1 MDPAQFETVLS
12 IVLIAA
18 PVLFGILAW
27 LSPVSAMRSAFVVL
41 GAAITCA
48 VGIVAAVHGSF
59 SISMPHWG
67 EYLSYG
73 LEVAVIAAVFA
84 ISVKIKDWRIG
95 LLAIAQMVMALLE
108 KVLPHSPK
116 PPAATFMVD
125 PLAIV
130 LILVISVVGS
140 LIVLYAIGYMRKHE
154 EHAPATAAPTGRF
167 FLFLVG
173 FLGAMNGLVMA
184 NDLRWLSIFW
194 EVTTICSF
202 ALIGHDGTEESRN
215 NARRALLINMFGGT
229 AMMLGGLLCS
239 VQGNG
244 SSLSHMIG
252 AQALIPISLLCLA
265 AFTKSAQMP
274 FQSWLL
280 GAMVAPTP
288 VSALL
293 HSATMVKAGSYLVLR
308 LAPAYHGTKLSYV
321 IAIAGALTFAVT
333 SALAIS
339 QSNAKKVL
347 AYSTIANLGL
357 IVACAGINTPLAY
370 SAAVLIL
377 AFHAVSKGLLFLCVG
392 AIEQKIGSRDI
403 EDMGGIMYRMPVTT
417 MIALLGMVAM
427 VAPPFGMLLS
437 KWLAIEAAIFSPL
450 VLILLVM
457 GSALTVLFWAKWI
470 GRIQTVSYHEKYE
483 IESLP
488 GTVFASLFV
497 LAAGVV
503 LTGLL
508 AFPLIPAM
516 EPMVRDAYVSVLLP
530 DSSFR
535 ALRAAGG
542 FISWPVFLFAG
553 VGLLAA
559 FVAVRNFKPASI
571 RAPFLCG
578 ENVGGTDVSYSF
590 RSLMDKPDT
599 AWSKSLY
606 LKPVFSE
613 DRITFWGNVVACMVI
628 LTMFGILGAF

>member
-1 MDPAQFETVLS
+1 VETLLLEKVLLA
-12 IVLIAA
+12 VLIAA
-18 PVLFGILAW
+18 PVLFGLLAW
-27 LSPVSAMRSAFVVL
+27 LSPVSALRSAFVVL

-48 VGIVAAVHGSF
+48 TGIMAAVHGSF
-59 SISMPHWG
+59 SLSLPRWG
-67 EYLSYG
+67 DYLSYG
-73 LEVAVIAAVFA
+73 LELAIIAAIFGIA
-84 ISVKIKDWRIG
+84 VKLKDWRIG
-95 LLAIAQMVMALLE
+95 LLAIAQIVMALLE
-108 KVLPHSPK
+108 KLLPHTPK
-116 PPAATFMVD
+116 PAAATFLVD
-125 PLAIV
+125 PLALI

-140 LIVLYAIGYMRKHE
+140 VIVLYAVGYMRKHE
-154 EHAPATAAPTGRF
+154 EHAPETAAPTGRF

-194 EVTTICSF
+194 EITTVCSF
-202 ALIGHDGTEESRN
+202 MLIGHDGTEEARA
-215 NARRALLINMFGGT
+215 NARRALLINMFGGA
-229 AMMLGGLLCS
+229 AMILGGLICS

-244 SSLSHMIG
+244 NALSHMMG
-252 AQALIPISLLCLA
+252 AQAMAPIALLCLA

-308 LAPAYHGTKLSYV
+308 LAPAYQGTKLSYV
-321 IAIAGALTFAVT
+321 IAIAGAFTFAAT

-403 EDMGGIMYRMPVTT
+403 EDMGGIMYRMPLTT
-417 MIALLGMVAM
+417 LIALLGMVAM
-427 VAPPFGMLLS
+427 LAPPFGMLLS
-437 KWLAIEAAIFSPL
+437 KWMAIEAAIFSPL
-450 VLILLVM
+450 VLFLIVI

-470 GRIQTVSYHEKYE
+470 GRIQTVSYHERYE
-483 IESLP
+483 VERLP
-488 GTVFASLFV
+488 GTVFAALFI
-497 LAAGVV
+497 LGAGVI

-508 AFPLIPAM
+508 AFPLIPEM
-516 EPMVRDAYVSVLLP
+516 EPLVRHAYVSVLLP
-530 DSSFR
+530 EASFK

-542 FISWPVFLFAG
+542 FVAWPIFLFAG
-553 VGLLAA
+553 LGLLAA
-559 FVAVRNFKPASI
+559 FLSVRRFTPAQI

-613 DRITFWGNVVACMVI
+613 DKITFWANLVACMVI
-628 LTMFGILGAF
+628 LTMFGLIGAL

>member
-1 MDPAQFETVLS
+1 LPTLL
-12 IVLIAA
+12 IVA
-18 PVLFGILAW
+18 PILFGILAW
-27 LSPVSAMRSAFVVL
+27 LSPTAPLRTLWVVL
-41 GAAITCA
+41 GGALTCA
-48 VGIVAAVHGSF
+48 AGILTALRGAAEFTLPRWSDN
-59 SISMPHWG
+59 
-67 EYLSYG
+67 LAYG
-73 LEVAVIAAVFA
+73 IEIAVIAVIFA
-84 ISVKIKDWRIG
+84 ISFRLKDWRIG
-95 LLAIAQMVMALLE
+95 LLAVAQMVMAALE
-108 KVLPHSPK
+108 RLLPHAAL
-116 PPAATFMVD
+116 PPAATFVID
-125 PLAIV
+125 PLSII

-140 LIVLYAIGYMRKHE
+140 VIVLYAIGYMRKHE
-154 EHAPATAAPTGRF
+154 EHAPDTAAPTGRF

-194 EVTTICSF
+194 EITTICSF
-202 ALIGHDGTEESRN
+202 MLIGHDGTDEARA

-229 AMMLGGLLCS
+229 AMILGGLLCA

-244 SSLSHMIG
+244 NSLAHMMS
-252 AQALIPISLLCLA
+252 AQALIPIALLCLA

-308 LAPAYHGTKLSYV
+308 LAPAYQGTRLSEI
-321 IAIAGALTFAVT
+321 IAVAGAFTFAAT

-357 IVACAGINTPLAY
+357 IVACAGLNTPLAY

-403 EDMGGIMYRMPVTT
+403 EDMGGIMYRMPITA

-427 VAPPFGMLLS
+427 LAPPFGMLLS
-437 KWLAIEAAIFSPL
+437 KWMAIEAAIFSPL
-450 VLILLVM
+450 VLFLIVM
-457 GSALTVLFWAKWI
+457 GSAMTVLFWAKWI
-470 GRIQTVSYHEKYE
+470 GRIQTVSYHERYDAE
-483 IESLP
+483 RLP
-488 GTVFASLFV
+488 ASMFAALII
-497 LAAGVV
+497 LGAGVI
-503 LTGLL
+503 LTGIL
-508 AFPLIPAM
+508 AFPLIPM
-516 EPMVRDAYVSVLLP
+516 TEGLVRGAYAGLALP
-530 DSSFR
+530 EASFK
-535 ALRAAGG
+535 ALRTAGTFAA
-542 FISWPVFLFAG
+542 WPIFLF
-553 VGLLAA
+553 VGLGLLGA
-559 FVAVRNFKPASI
+559 FFAVRRFSAAVI
-571 RAPFLCG
+571 RPPYLCG

-613 DRITFWGNVVACMVI
+613 DKITFWANLIACMII
-628 LTMFGILGAF
+628 LTMFGMIGAL

>member
-1 MDPAQFETVLS
+1 MDPLLLEKVLPA
-12 IVLIAA
+12 VLIIA
-18 PVLFGILAW
+18 PVVFGLLAW
-27 LSPVSAMRSAFVVL
+27 LSPASPVRTTFVVV

-48 VGIVAAVHGSF
+48 VGVMTAFQGNF
-59 SISMPHWG
+59 SLTLPHWG
-67 EYLSYG
+67 ETVSYG
-73 LEVAVIAAVFA
+73 LEVAVIAVVFA
-84 ISVKIKDWRIG
+84 IAVKIKDWRIG
-95 LLAIAQMVMALLE
+95 LLAIAQMVMVLLE
-108 KVLPHSPK
+108 KVLPHAPK
-116 PPAATFMVD
+116 PPAATFVID
-125 PLAIV
+125 YLALV

-140 LIVLYAIGYMRKHE
+140 VIVLYAIGYMRKHE
-154 EHAPATAAPTGRF
+154 EHAPVTAAPTGRF

-184 NDLRWLSIFW
+184 NDLTWLSIFW
-194 EVTTICSF
+194 ELTTICSF
-202 ALIGHDGTEESRN
+202 ALIGHDGTEEARN
-215 NARRALLINMFGGT
+215 NARRALLINMFGGA
-229 AMMLGGLLCS
+229 AMILGGLICS

-244 SSLSHMIG
+244 NALSHMMG
-252 AQALIPISLLCLA
+252 AQALVPISLLCLA

-308 LAPAYHGTKLSYV
+308 LAPAYQGTKLSAV
-321 IAIAGALTFAVT
+321 IAVAGAFTFAAT

-370 SAAVLIL
+370 SAAILIL

-403 EDMGGIMYRMPVTT
+403 EDMGGIMYRMPLTT
-417 MIALLGMVAM
+417 LIALLGMVAM
-427 VAPPFGMLLS
+427 LAPPFGMLLS

-470 GRIQTVSYHEKYE
+470 GRIQTVSYHERYE
-483 IESLP
+483 VESMP
-488 GTVFASLFV
+488 GTVFASLFI
-497 LAAGVV
+497 LAAGVI

-508 AFPLIPAM
+508 AFPLIPEM
-516 EPMVRDAYVSVLLP
+516 EPMVRQAYVTVLLP
-530 DSSFR
+530 ADSFK

-542 FISWPVFLFAG
+542 FASWPIFLFCG
-553 VGLLAA
+553 LGLLAA
-559 FVAVRNFKPASI
+559 FIAVRRFSPASI
-571 RAPFLCG
+571 RAPYLCG
-578 ENVGGTDVSYSF
+578 ENVSGTDVSYSF

-613 DRITFWGNVVACMVI
+613 DRITFWANLVACMVI